1 MRRRLYRQLAV
12 AAWDGR
18 GISPVNTFV
27 IVLILANLA
36 VQVLSTEKVLVD
48 AAGHVFEQLDWIMV
62 LIFSFEYLLRVW
74 VAGENPRYAGLTGR
88 VRYVFG
94 FFSLID
100 LIAIVPAYVTFGTVN
115 SSGLRALRLLR
126 VLRFARFG
134 AFNAA
139 FSTMWAVLKSRA
151 YELTISV
158 AMTFGMLLVASTMM
172 FFAEG
177 KVQPEQFGSIP
188 RALWWAVVT
197 MTTVGYGDTVPL
209 TVSGKILGGIVQL
222 TSIAVVALPTGI
234 FAAGF
239 ADVMVKRRAQRH
251 ASPTDEAS
259 DDGR

>member
-1 MRRRLYRQLAV
+1 MPGMGVRRWLYRQLAV

-27 IVLILANLA
+27 IILILANLA
-36 VQVLSTEKVLVD
+36 IQVLHTEPVLRD
-48 AAGHVFEQLDWIMV
+48 AAGHLFEQLDWIMV
-62 LIFSFEYLLRVW
+62 LIFTFEYLLRVW

-94 FFSLID
+94 FFSIID
-100 LIAIVPAYVTFGTVN
+100 LVAIVPAYVTVGTVN
-115 SSGLRALRLLR
+115 SSSLRALRLLR

-139 FSTMWAVLKSRA
+139 FTTMWEVVRSRA
-151 YELTISV
+151 YELTVSV
-158 AMTFGMLLVASTMM
+158 AMTLGMLLVASTAMY
-172 FFAEG
+172 FAEG
-177 KVQPEQFGSIP
+177 TAQPEQFGSIP
-188 RALWWAVVT
+188 RALWWSVVT

-209 TVSGKILGGIVQL
+209 TLAGKILGGVVQL

-239 ADVMVKRRAQRH
+239 ADVMVKRREQRRG
-251 ASPTDEAS
+251 AAKD
-259 DDGR
+259 